1 MNKLK
6 KIYCRSYQFLFKL
19 AIPLLPY
26 RQPKILNSMDE
37 ISNVI
42 KENNCSHPLIVTGKS
57 SVRLKLVEN
66 LENTLHNAELDCSV
80 FSDTVPNPT
89 TDNVNQ
95 AVKIYKENNCDCI
108 IGLGGG
114 SAMDC
119 AKAVGAQIVLPNKPL
134 SKMKGVLKIRKRLPL
149 LIAIPTTAGTGSETT
164 VASVIVDSQ
173 TRHKYAISDFCLIPD
188 YAVLDEKLTVT
199 LPSKLTATTGMD
211 AFTHAIEAYI
221 GKSCTKGT
229 KKLSE
234 EAIKLIFENLPIAY
248 NEPNNLQARKN
259 MLIASYKAGCAFTVS
274 YVGYVHAIAHSLGGK
289 YDIGHGL
296 ANAVILP
303 YVLNSYGDTITNKLA
318 KLSHI
323 CNFCSETTSNKKA
336 AKIFLEKLTQLERQ
350 LNIPTHIAEL
360 KQEDIETLAKQADK
374 EANPLYP
381 VPLLMDNKELEE
393 IYKQLLPIRK

>member
-1 MNKLK
+1 MNTLK

-66 LENTLHNAELDCSV
+66 LENILHNAELDCSV

-134 SKMKGVLKIRKRLPL
+134 SRMKGVLKIRKKLPL

-221 GKSCTKGT
+221 GKSCTNET

-323 CNFCSETTSNKKA
+323 CNFCSETTSNKEA
-336 AKIFLEKLTQLERQ
+336 TKIFLEKLTQLERQ

-381 VPLLMDNKELEE
+381 VPLLMDNKELKK
-393 IYKQLLPIRK
+393 IYKQLLTIKE

>member
-1 MNKLK
+1 MNTLK

-134 SKMKGVLKIRKRLPL
+134 SRMKGVLKIRKKLPL

-164 VASVIVDSQ
+164 VASVIVDNQ

-211 AFTHAIEAYI
+211 AFTHAIESYI
-221 GKSCTKGT
+221 GKSCTNET

-303 YVLNSYGDTITNKLA
+303 YALNSYGDTIANKLA

-381 VPLLMDNKELEE
+381 VPLLMDNKELEN
-393 IYKQLLPIRK
+393 IYRQLLLNNR

>member
-1 MNKLK
+1 MNTLK
-6 KIYCRSYQFLFKL
+6 KIYCRSYQYLFKL

-42 KENNCSHPLIVTGKS
+42 KENNCSHPLIVTGRS

-95 AVKIYKENNCDCI
+95 AVKIYKKNNCDCI

-119 AKAVGAQIVLPNKPL
+119 AKTVGAQIVLPNKPL
-134 SKMKGVLKIRKRLPL
+134 SKMKGVLKIRKKLPL

-221 GKSCTKGT
+221 GKSCTNET

-323 CNFCSETTSNKKA
+323 CNFCSETTSNEEA

-393 IYKQLLPIRK
+393 IYKQLLPIKE

>member
-1 MNKLK
+1 MNTLK
-6 KIYCRSYQFLFKL
+6 KIYCRSYQYLFKL

-66 LENTLHNAELDCSV
+66 LENILHNAELDCSV

-119 AKAVGAQIVLPNKPL
+119 AKAVGTQIVLPNKPL
-134 SKMKGVLKIRKRLPL
+134 SRMKGVLKIRKKLPL

-221 GKSCTKGT
+221 GKSCTNET

-248 NEPNNLQARKN
+248 YEPNNLQARKN

-381 VPLLMDNKELEE
+381 VPLLMDNKELKK
-393 IYKQLLPIRK
+393 IYKQLLTNKE

>member
-1 MNKLK
+1 MNTLK

-119 AKAVGAQIVLPNKPL
+119 AKAIGAQIVLPNKPL

-211 AFTHAIEAYI
+211 AFTHAIESYI
-221 GKSCTKGT
+221 GKSCTNET

-323 CNFCSETTSNKKA
+323 CNFCSETTSNKEA
-336 AKIFLEKLTQLERQ
+336 TKIFLEKLTQLERQ

-381 VPLLMDNKELEE
+381 VPLLMDNKELKK
-393 IYKQLLPIRK
+393 IYKQLLTIKE

>member
-1 MNKLK
+1 MNTLK
-6 KIYCRSYQFLFKL
+6 KIYCRSYQYLFKL

-26 RQPKILNSMDE
+26 HQPKILNSMDE

-221 GKSCTKGT
+221 GKSCTNET

-303 YVLNSYGDTITNKLA
+303 YVLNSYGDTIANKLA

-323 CNFCSETTSNKKA
+323 CNFCSETISNKEA

-381 VPLLMDNKELEE
+381 VPLLMDNKELKK
-393 IYKQLLPIRK
+393 IYKQLLTIKE

>member
-1 MNKLK
+1 MNTLK
-6 KIYCRSYQFLFKL
+6 KIYCRSYQYLFKL

-119 AKAVGAQIVLPNKPL
+119 AKAIGAQIVLPNKPL
-134 SKMKGVLKIRKRLPL
+134 SRMKGVLKIRKKLPL

-164 VASVIVDSQ
+164 VASVVVDSQ

-221 GKSCTKGT
+221 GKSCTNET

-323 CNFCSETTSNKKA
+323 CNFCSETTSNKEA
-336 AKIFLEKLTQLERQ
+336 TKIFLEKLTQLERQ

-393 IYKQLLPIRK
+393 IYKQLLPIKK

>member
-1 MNKLK
+1 MNTLK
-6 KIYCRSYQFLFKL
+6 KIYCRSYQYLFKL

-66 LENTLHNAELDCSV
+66 LENILHNAELDCSV

-134 SKMKGVLKIRKRLPL
+134 SRMKGVLKIRKKLPL

-221 GKSCTKGT
+221 GKSCTNET

-323 CNFCSETTSNKKA
+323 CNFCSETTSNKEA
-336 AKIFLEKLTQLERQ
+336 TKIFLEKLTQLERQ

-381 VPLLMDNKELEE
+381 VPLLMDNKELKK
-393 IYKQLLPIRK
+393 IYKQLLTIKE

>member
-66 LENTLHNAELDCSV
+66 LENILHNAELDCSV

-119 AKAVGAQIVLPNKPL
+119 AKAVGTQIVLPNKPL

-221 GKSCTKGT
+221 GKSCTNET

>member
-1 MNKLK
+1 MHTLK

-37 ISNVI
+37 ISNII
-42 KENNCSHPLIVTGKS
+42 KGNDCSHPLIVTGKS

-66 LENTLHNAELDCSV
+66 LENILHNAELDCSV

-95 AVKIYKENNCDCI
+95 AVKIYNENKCDCI

-134 SKMKGVLKIRKRLPL
+134 SKMKGVLKIKKKLPP

-199 LPSKLTATTGMD
+199 LPAKLTATTGMD
-211 AFTHAIEAYI
+211 AFTHAIEAYV
-221 GKSCTKGT
+221 GKSCTKET
-229 KKLSE
+229 RKLSE

-248 NEPNNLQARKN
+248 NEPTNLQARKN

-303 YVLNSYGDTITNKLA
+303 YVLTEYGNTITNQLA
-318 KLSHI
+318 SLSYY
-323 CNFCSETTSNKKA
+323 CNFVDNTTSKEIA
-336 AKIFLEKLTQLERQ
+336 ATIFLDKLKQLEKQ
-350 LNIPTHIAEL
+350 LSIPTKISQL
-360 KQEDIETLAKQADK
+360 KQEDIESLAKTADK

-381 VPLLMDNKELEE
+381 VPLLMDNKELEN
-393 IYKQLLPIRK
+393 IYKQLLEQ

>member
-1 MNKLK
+1 MNTLK

-19 AIPLLPY
+19 TIPLLPY

-66 LENTLHNAELDCSV
+66 LGDILHNAELDCSV

-89 TDNVNQ
+89 TDNVKQ

-134 SKMKGVLKIRKRLPL
+134 AKMKGVLKIRKKLPL

-199 LPSKLTATTGMD
+199 LPSKLTAATGMD

-221 GKSCTKGT
+221 GKSCTKET

-323 CNFCSETTSNKKA
+323 CNFCNENTSNKEA
-336 AKIFLEKLTQLERQ
+336 TKIFLEKLAELERQ

-393 IYKQLLPIRK
+393 IYKQLLTIKE

>member
-188 YAVLDEKLTVT
+188 YAVLDEKLTVS

-221 GKSCTKGT
+221 GKSCTKET

-303 YVLNSYGDTITNKLA
+303 YVLNSYGDTIANKLA

-381 VPLLMDNKELEE
+381 VPLLMDNKELKK
-393 IYKQLLPIRK
+393 IYKQLLTIKE

>member
-1 MNKLK
+1 MNTLK
-6 KIYCRSYQFLFKL
+6 KIYCRSYQYLFKL

-134 SKMKGVLKIRKRLPL
+134 SRMKGVLKIRKKLPL

-221 GKSCTKGT
+221 GKSCTNET

-381 VPLLMDNKELEE
+381 VPLLMDNKELKK
-393 IYKQLLPIRK
+393 IYKQLLTIKE

>member
-134 SKMKGVLKIRKRLPL
+134 SRMKGVLKIRKKLPL

-221 GKSCTKGT
+221 GKSCTNET

-318 KLSHI
+318 KLFHI
-323 CNFCSETTSNKKA
+323 CNFCNETTSNKKA

-381 VPLLMDNKELEE
+381 VPLLMDNKELKK
-393 IYKQLLPIRK
+393 IYKQLLTIKE

>member
-1 MNKLK
+1 MNTLK
-6 KIYCRSYQFLFKL
+6 KIYCRSYQYLFKL

-26 RQPKILNSMDE
+26 HQPKILNSMDE

-221 GKSCTKGT
+221 GKSCTNET

-248 NEPNNLQARKN
+248 NEPDNLQARKN

-303 YVLNSYGDTITNKLA
+303 YVLNSYGDTIANKLA

-323 CNFCSETTSNKKA
+323 CNFCSETISNKEA

-381 VPLLMDNKELEE
+381 VPLLMDNKELKK
-393 IYKQLLPIRK
+393 IYKQLLTIKE

>member
-1 MNKLK
+1 MNTLK

-66 LENTLHNAELDCSV
+66 LENILHNAELDCSV

-134 SKMKGVLKIRKRLPL
+134 SRMKGVLKIRKKLPL

-221 GKSCTKGT
+221 GKSCTNET

-323 CNFCSETTSNKKA
+323 CNFCSETTSNKEA
-336 AKIFLEKLTQLERQ
+336 TKIFLEKLTQLERQ

-381 VPLLMDNKELEE
+381 VPLLMDNKELKK
-393 IYKQLLPIRK
+393 IYKQLLTIKK

>member
-1 MNKLK
+1 MNTLK
-6 KIYCRSYQFLFKL
+6 KIYCRSYQYLFKL

-66 LENTLHNAELDCSV
+66 LENILHNAELDCSV

-95 AVKIYKENNCDCI
+95 AVKIYKKNNCDCI

-199 LPSKLTATTGMD
+199 LPSKFTATTGMD

-221 GKSCTKGT
+221 GKSCTKET

-393 IYKQLLPIRK
+393 IYKQLLPIKE

>member
-1 MNKLK
+1 MNTLK
-6 KIYCRSYQFLFKL
+6 KIYCRSYQYLFKL

-66 LENTLHNAELDCSV
+66 LENILHNAELDCSV

-119 AKAVGAQIVLPNKPL
+119 AKAIGAQIVLPNKPL
-134 SKMKGVLKIRKRLPL
+134 SKMKGVLKIRKKLPL

-221 GKSCTKGT
+221 GKSCTNET

-323 CNFCSETTSNKKA
+323 CNFCSETTSNKEA
-336 AKIFLEKLTQLERQ
+336 TKIFLEKLTQLERQ

-381 VPLLMDNKELEE
+381 VPLLMDNKELKK
-393 IYKQLLPIRK
+393 IYKQLLTIKE

>member
-1 MNKLK
+1 MNTLK

-134 SKMKGVLKIRKRLPL
+134 SRMKGVLKIRKKLPL

-221 GKSCTKGT
+221 GKSCTNET

-323 CNFCSETTSNKKA
+323 CNFCSETTSNKEA

-381 VPLLMDNKELEE
+381 VPLLMDNKELKK
-393 IYKQLLPIRK
+393 IYKQLLTIKE

>member
-1 MNKLK
+1 MNTLK
-6 KIYCRSYQFLFKL
+6 KIYCRSYQYLFKL

-66 LENTLHNAELDCSV
+66 LENILHNAEFDCSV

-95 AVKIYKENNCDCI
+95 AVKIYKKNNCDCI

-119 AKAVGAQIVLPNKPL
+119 AKAIGAQIVLPNKPL
-134 SKMKGVLKIRKRLPL
+134 SKMKGVLKIRKKLPL

-221 GKSCTKGT
+221 GKSCTKET

-323 CNFCSETTSNKKA
+323 CNFCSETTSNKEA